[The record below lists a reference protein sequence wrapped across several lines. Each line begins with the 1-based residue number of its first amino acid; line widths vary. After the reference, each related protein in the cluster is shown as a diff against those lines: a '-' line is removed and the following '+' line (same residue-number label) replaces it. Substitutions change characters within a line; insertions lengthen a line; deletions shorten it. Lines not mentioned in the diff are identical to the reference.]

1 MPEDKDDD
9 NYEVGFGKP
18 PRQTQFK
25 KGQSGNP
32 KGRPRGA
39 KNMAT
44 LFTQALKE
52 RVTVTENG
60 RRRSISKQEAL
71 VKHLVNKALSG
82 DRRLL
87 QLLLDEV
94 HVIEARAESSAA
106 GDHVPD
112 ETDLRVFHQLHERIR
127 RQLRKGEASDE
138 SKPV

>member
-1 MPEDKDDD
+1 MPTEDEKE
-9 NYEVGFGKP
+9 YEVGHKKP
-18 PRQTQFK
+18 PKQTRFR

-52 RVTVTENG
+52 RVIVTENG

-71 VKHLVNKALSG
+71 VKHLVNRALSG

-94 HVIEARAESSAA
+94 HVIEARAESSAS
-106 GDHVPD
+106 GDDTPN
-112 ETDLRVFHQLHERIR
+112 ETDLRVFRQLQERIR
-127 RQLRKGEASDE
+127 RQLRKREAIDE
-138 SKPV
+138 SSDG

>member
-1 MPEDKDDD
+1 MPTDDEKQ
-9 NYEVGFGKP
+9 YAVGYGKP
-18 PRQTQFK
+18 PRQTRFG

-32 KGRPRGA
+32 QGRPRGA

-52 RVTVTENG
+52 RVTVVENG

-94 HVIEARAESSAA
+94 HVIEARAESSTS
-106 GDHVPD
+106 GDNVPD
-112 ETDLRVFHQLHERIR
+112 ETDLRVFRQLHERIR
-127 RQLRKGEASDE
+127 RQLRKGDASDE
-138 SKPV
+138 SEPI

>member
-1 MPEDKDDD
+1 VPTDDEKE
-9 NYEVGFGKP
+9 YEVGYGKP
-18 PRQTQFK
+18 PKQTRFR

-44 LFTQALKE
+44 LFTKALKE
-52 RVTVTENG
+52 RVIVSENG

-106 GDHVPD
+106 GDDTPN
-112 ETDLRVFHQLHERIR
+112 ETDLRVFRQLHERIR
-127 RQLRKGEASDE
+127 RQLRKGEAIDE
-138 SKPV
+138 SSDV

>member
-1 MPEDKDDD
+1 MPSKDEKG
-9 NYEVGFGKP
+9 YEVGYGKP
-18 PRQTQFK
+18 PKPTRFM

-32 KGRPRGA
+32 NGRPRGA
-39 KNMAT
+39 KNITT
-44 LFTQALKE
+44 LFTKALKE
-52 RVTVTENG
+52 RVIVTENG

-94 HVIEARAESSAA
+94 HVIEARAESSAS
-106 GDHVPD
+106 GETVPD

-127 RQLRKGEASDE
+127 RQLRKGETIDE
-138 SKPV
+138 SNPV

>member
-1 MPEDKDDD
+1 MPSDDEKG
-9 NYEVGFGKP
+9 YEVGYGKP
-18 PRQTQFK
+18 PEQTHFK

-39 KNMAT
+39 KNITT

-52 RVTVTENG
+52 RVIVTENG

-94 HVIEARAESSAA
+94 HEIEARAEASAA
-106 GDHVPD
+106 GDEAPTENDLHVF
-112 ETDLRVFHQLHERIR
+112 RQLQERIR
-127 RQLRKGEASDE
+127 RQLKKGEIIDETSD
-138 SKPV
+138 V

>member
-1 MPEDKDDD
+1 MPDDRNDD

-32 KGRPRGA
+32 QGRPHGA

-106 GDHVPD
+106 GDNIPD
-112 ETDLRVFHQLHERIR
+112 ETDLRVFRQLHERIR
-127 RQLRKGEASDE
+127 RQLRKGETSDE

>member
-52 RVTVTENG
+52 RVTVIENG

-106 GDHVPD
+106 GDNIPD
-112 ETDLRVFHQLHERIR
+112 ETDLRVFRQLHERIR
-127 RQLRKGEASDE
+127 RQLRKGETSDE

>member
-1 MPEDKDDD
+1 MPTDDERE
-9 NYEVGFGKP
+9 YAVGYGKP
-18 PRQTQFK
+18 PEQTRFR

-39 KNMAT
+39 KNIAM

-52 RVTVTENG
+52 RVIVTENG
-60 RRRSISKQEAL
+60 RRRSISKLEAL

-94 HVIEARAESSAA
+94 HGIEARAESSAA
-106 GDHVPD
+106 GDEAPTENDLHVF
-112 ETDLRVFHQLHERIR
+112 RQLHERIR
-127 RQLRKGEASDE
+127 RQLKKGEIIDETSD
-138 SKPV
+138 V

>member
-1 MPEDKDDD
+1 MPTDDEK
-9 NYEVGFGKP
+9 YEVGYARP
-18 PRQTQFK
+18 PKQTRFK

-44 LFTQALKE
+44 LFTTALKE
-52 RVTVTENG
+52 RVVVTENG

-87 QLLLDEV
+87 QLLLEEV
-94 HVIEARAESSAA
+94 RVIEARAESSAT
-106 GDHVPD
+106 GDNPPD
-112 ETDLRVFHQLHERIR
+112 ETDLRVFRQLQERIR
-127 RQLRKGEASDE
+127 RQLRKVEASDE
-138 SKPV
+138 SNAV

>member
-1 MPEDKDDD
+1 MPDDRNDD

-32 KGRPRGA
+32 QGRPRGA
-39 KNMAT
+39 RNMAT

-94 HVIEARAESSAA
+94 HVIEARAESSASA
-106 GDHVPD
+106 DNIPD
-112 ETDLRVFHQLHERIR
+112 ETDLRVFRQLHERIR
-127 RQLRKGEASDE
+127 RQLRKGETSDE
-138 SKPV
+138 SEPV